1 MVQKA
6 STPRMKPPGA
16 AQEASLAGTSAPSI
30 PDAASAGA
38 TAVAAAAPTAQPP
51 GATTTTVTDG
61 DGAAAQKAGGP
72 PVARAAGVTPTTG
85 SATGTWQSGVTV
97 DALWSINQ
105 VRNAYMHV
113 VNIGWVK
120 IFNGSDG
127 AFTALTTL
135 ASQARQTGRP
145 VTYRQEADGMVHE
158 IYLW

>member
-1 MVQKA
+1 
-6 STPRMKPPGA
+6 MKPPSV
-16 AQEASLAGTSAPSI
+16 AQETSLAGTSAPSI

-51 GATTTTVTDG
+51 GATTTG
-61 DGAAAQKAGGP
+61 GNGAAAPAAELRGGP
-72 PVARAAGVTPTTG
+72 PAAGAAEVTPATG

-105 VRNAYMHV
+105 IRNAFMHV

-127 AFTALTTL
+127 AFTALTAL
-135 ASQARQTGRP
+135 ASQARQTGRT

>member
-16 AQEASLAGTSAPSI
+16 ARDAGAAGTSAPTI

-38 TAVAAAAPTAQPP
+38 TAAAPTAPTAQPP
-51 GATTTTVTDG
+51 ATTVPVTGG
-61 DGAAAQKAGGP
+61 DAQAAPVAPEVAAAT
-72 PVARAAGVTPTTG
+72 V

-97 DALWSINQ
+97 DALWSINEI
-105 VRNAYMHV
+105 RNTWMRV
-113 VNIGWVK
+113 VGIGWVK
-120 IFNGSDG
+120 IYNGNDG